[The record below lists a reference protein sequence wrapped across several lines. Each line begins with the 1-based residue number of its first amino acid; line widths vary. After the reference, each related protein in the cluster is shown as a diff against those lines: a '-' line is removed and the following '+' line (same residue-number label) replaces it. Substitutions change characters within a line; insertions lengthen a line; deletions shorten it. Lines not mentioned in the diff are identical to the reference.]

1 MVRDCCARC
10 AELSADLAD
19 ARLVL
24 GWDRAREREA
34 ALRLHLGVTPFGAA
48 VLCSLYFA
56 RGRYV
61 PAGVL
66 ADLQQA
72 GSRGGT
78 GGEGGDRVVVVTISK
93 MRRVLGRAAIEPAMG
108 RGYRLTDV
116 GRLLCDE
123 AFEAF
128 EAGLRRSAA

>member
-1 MVRDCCARC
+1 MVSGCCARC

-34 ALRLHLGVTPFGAA
+34 ALRQALGVTPFGAA
-48 VLCSLYFA
+48 ILCSLYHA
-56 RGRYV
+56 RGRFV

-66 ADLQQA
+66 ADLLHA
-72 GSRGGT
+72 GRM
-78 GGEGGDRVVVVTISK
+78 GEGGDRVVVVTVSK
-93 MRRVLGRAAIEPAMG
+93 IRRALGREVIQPETG

-123 AFEAF
+123 AFEAY
-128 EAGLRRSAA
+128 AARLRRSAA